1 MATLPCLVF
10 TLVAAAVVPAPA
22 ALGAAATTGTP
33 TRVAE
38 PVELW
43 ALGNSAFRA
52 GHFDEAIAHYRALL
66 EAGVD
71 DGEVYYNLG
80 NAHLRRGEV
89 AQAIAAYRAAQ
100 ARLPRNEDV
109 EANLRFARGK
119 LQDAVAPPEPP
130 AALRTLLF
138 WHYGL
143 SERELALA
151 AVIAQALFFI
161 ALGLAVLARLRP
173 WRWAA
178 GVLGLAVVALVP
190 SLVVRVSVPTRLA
203 VVAAP
208 ELPVRSGV
216 GADNVVLFRLH
227 EGAEAW
233 VTAGEDDWLRVRLAD
248 GKQGWVPRAD
258 LLVVR
263 L

>member
-1 MATLPCLVF
+1 MSALGLAF
-10 TLVAAAVVPAPA
+10 ALAALAAPTPAVDAAPGAPA
-22 ALGAAATTGTP
+22 ATAQVT
-33 TRVAE
+33 E
-38 PVELW
+38 PALLW

-52 GHFDEAIAHYRALL
+52 GRFDEAINHYRALL

-71 DGEVYYNLG
+71 DGDVHYNLG
-80 NAHLRRGEV
+80 NAHLRRGDL

-143 SERELALA
+143 SERELSIA
-151 AVIAQALFFI
+151 AVIAQVLFFS

-178 GVLGLAVVALVP
+178 SVLGVAVVALVP
-190 SLVVRVSVPTRLA
+190 SLVVRITSPTRLA

-208 ELPVRSGV
+208 ELAVRSGV
-216 GADNVVLFRLH
+216 GASNVVLFRLH

-233 VTAGEDDWLRVRLAD
+233 VTAGEEDWVRIRLAD
-248 GKQGWVPRAD
+248 GKQGWVPRSAV
-258 LLVVR
+258 LVVR